1 MAIEPEEPQA
11 VVEEEEEEGGPV
23 KSFLEHLEDLRW
35 VLIKTA
41 SAVGVAMLLCL
52 IAGNYVVGIVERPLH
67 NAKVRYP
74 KNVQVVTFFFNQNK
88 LGTFTVDTNKQAA
101 FPFS

>member
-1 MAIEPEEPQA
+1 MATETEEPRTELDHEQ
-11 VVEEEEEEGGPV
+11 EEEGGPV

-52 IAGNYVVGIVERPLH
+52 IAGNYVVRIVERPLN
-67 NAKVRYP
+67 NAKIRYP
-74 KNVQVVTFFFNQNK
+74 KSVQVVTFFFADNK
-88 LGTFTVDTNKQAA
+88 LGSFTIDSTRSSVCE
-101 FPFS
+101 